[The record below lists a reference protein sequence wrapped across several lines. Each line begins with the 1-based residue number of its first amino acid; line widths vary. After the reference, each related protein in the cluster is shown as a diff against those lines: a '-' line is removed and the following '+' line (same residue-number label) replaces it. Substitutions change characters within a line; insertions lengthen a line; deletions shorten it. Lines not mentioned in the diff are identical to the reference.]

1 MEDQKTNFTAARDF
15 ISLFKIL
22 IRHKYLFLFRKNSGS
37 ILILTP
43 VLTIVVILSFCN
55 ILKTVVPVEYALSI
69 PMIILISNYTLKYFF
84 GNNSANVIR
93 YWTYPFRK
101 GFVLSSFL
109 LLEIIDSWTLYNI
122 IIIFCLMSMDLFA
135 GSGLSITPSFFYL
148 NYFLLIVFS
157 NYCITFIKLFANIYM
172 SFLLYLLCLF
182 PIAALYSLI
191 LLNGWSVVLMVLLVI
206 GIFYTNKLLVKQSIY
221 KQFNK
226 LNF

>member
-1 MEDQKTNFTAARDF
+1 M
-15 ISLFKIL
+15 
-22 IRHKYLFLFRKNSGS
+22 FRKQSGS
-37 ILILTP
+37 ALILTP
-43 VLTIVVILSFCN
+43 VFTIVVILSFCN
-55 ILKTVVPVEYALSI
+55 ILKTVVPVEYAGAI
-69 PMIILISNYTLKYFF
+69 PMIILIFNYTLKYFF
-84 GNNSANVIR
+84 GNNSANVIP

-109 LLEIIDSWTLYNI
+109 LLEIVDLWTLYNI
-122 IIIFCLMSMDLFA
+122 IVILYLWSMNLFA
-135 GSGLSITPSFFYL
+135 GSGLSIASSFFYL

-182 PIAALYSLI
+182 PISALYFLI
-191 LLNGWSVVLMVLLVI
+191 LLNGWFVILMVLLVV
-206 GIFYTNKLLVKQSIY
+206 GIFYINKLSVKQSIY